1 MPFIKSN
8 AKSAYYKRY
17 QTKYRRRREAKTDYY
32 ARRRLIQQDKNKYEA
47 KKYRFVVR
55 ITASRVICQITYATP
70 VGDHVICPADSHEL
84 KRFGLTAGLTNYAS
98 AYATGLLT
106 ARRVLKQL
114 KLDSL
119 YEGVTGDEINGEY
132 VDAYREDGEY
142 IDDDKR
148 PFKAILDV
156 GLTRTTTGNRI
167 FGALKGLSDGGVF
180 IKHNHKRFPGYTVT
194 LPEDKGDKKQEN
206 FEPEVHRSKIFGT
219 EIQEYLDDFKGKEHD
234 YNNYQFSN
242 WEKALKAAKV
252 KTIPDLYEKV
262 HAEIRKN
269 PDRAANKSKSSKPK
283 TNEDKSIMTDS
294 KGKKWFRARKI
305 TNEQRKERVQE
316 KLQKIMSELQ
326 EAE

>member
-1 MPFIKSN
+1 M
-8 AKSAYYKRY
+8 
-17 QTKYRRRREAKTDYY
+17 
-32 ARRRLIQQDKNKYEA
+32 IQQDKNKYEA

-55 ITASRVICQITYATP
+55 ITAAKVICQIAYATP
-70 VGDHVICPADSHEL
+70 VGDHIICQADSAEL

-119 YEGVTGDEINGEY
+119 YEGVTGDEVNGEY
-132 VDAYREDGEY
+132 LDAYREDGEY

-167 FGALKGLSDGGVF
+167 FGALKGLSDGGVY
-180 IKHNHKRFPGYTVT
+180 IKHNHKRFPGYTVVM
-194 LPEDKGDKKQEN
+194 PEEKGEKKQEN
-206 FEPEVHRSKIFGT
+206 FEPEVHRNKIFGT
-219 EIQEYLDDFKGKEHD
+219 HIQEYLDDFTSKSHD
-234 YNNYQFSN
+234 YNDWQF
-242 WEKALKAAKV
+242 KAWKECLKTSKA
-252 KTIPDLYEKV
+252 KTIPDLYEKI

-269 PDRAANKSKSSKPK
+269 PDRAANKSKSQKPK
-283 TNEDKSIMTDS
+283 TNADKTVMTDT
-294 KGKKWFRARKI
+294 KGKSWFRARKI

-316 KLQKIMSELQ
+316 KLQKIVAELA